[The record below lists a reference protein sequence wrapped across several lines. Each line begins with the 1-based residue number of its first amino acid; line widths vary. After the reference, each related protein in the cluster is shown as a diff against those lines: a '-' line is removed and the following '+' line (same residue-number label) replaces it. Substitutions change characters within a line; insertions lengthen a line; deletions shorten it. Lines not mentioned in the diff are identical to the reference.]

1 MSQVPEQLC
10 LLLGISVLTVIL
22 VFSVPS
28 KWGWTK
34 PPQRPMQVDC
44 LAPCILSSWEIN
56 MTFIQGLPSSVY
68 CHHWYVLKDSLDNPI
83 HWGLAADDKYPMT
96 PLGAYSTLHAVI
108 SSKQSSCRQ
117 PITAGDRQASRMS
130 QQESGIQLKGKS
142 QGLTLLLRL
151 WNAHKKGHSMITLQ
165 KTQQAG
171 ERVRCSYLHPTN
183 GQKQLTP
190 VVELGKAER
199 SWEGQSC
206 RRISSLN

>member
-1 MSQVPEQLC
+1 MIWAFPEAWTVDCLHSIAVSRAYIQFNPSISPFPDLLTHSSSNTRPHGAARTLVSKLRFDSTLNSHAPLACISAMSQVPEQLC

-83 HWGLAADDKYPMT
+83 H
-96 PLGAYSTLHAVI
+96 
-108 SSKQSSCRQ
+108 
-117 PITAGDRQASRMS
+117 
-130 QQESGIQLKGKS
+130 
-142 QGLTLLLRL
+142 
-151 WNAHKKGHSMITLQ
+151 
-165 KTQQAG
+165 
-171 ERVRCSYLHPTN
+171 
-183 GQKQLTP
+183 
-190 VVELGKAER
+190 
-199 SWEGQSC
+199 
-206 RRISSLN
+206 